1 MKRCALELIVCSAQ
15 RNAFRQVLQFGNQML
30 EHLDSYE
37 LASEHAHSCCILLAH
52 KKFKM
57 DGRWHTHIDFDKFLV
72 LAKSGQAFSSMDY
85 LAPTPEWAVYGQ
97 GIAGD
102 GGFDPSE
109 VHYRRGAAAKAR
121 GGGC

>member
-1 MKRCALELIVCSAQ
+1 L
-15 RNAFRQVLQFGNQML
+15 QVLLFGNQML

-52 KKFKM
+52 KKFKI
-57 DGRWHTHIDFDKFLV
+57 GGQWHTHIDFDKFLV
-72 LAKSGQAFSSMDY
+72 LAKSGHAFSSMDY
-85 LAPTPEWAVYGQ
+85 LAPTPEWAVYGR

-109 VHYRRGAAAKAR
+109 FHYRRGAAAKAR